1 MSASFTLADK
11 SRYNLNWSTKS
22 NWAAGGKVGSSS
34 KWKLTKAA
42 WWINF
47 SSESWTDSKY
57 LSRTGLE
64 SLIQTSCG
72 SGRKSLANTD
82 PIAKFQQRWTLSG
95 EKCIQSST
103 LEKFTKFHI
112 KVIPVCGFQQ
122 SPCRKTHQS
131 SRVESSQ
138 RQGHSKVE
146 TKCSGGVTQSYS
158 LKVTRFKWSNRP
170 CKLSV
175 EKCVYV
181 YATQICT
188 KVRCT
193 KVCFKISHMM
203 QKPGLELKWCSWEY
217 YLGIS
222 PKVPRWRYK
231 VSLLT
236 YFVKMSAG
244 FKVPRTFRKRTRP
257 DWTNSWT

>member
-1 MSASFTLADK
+1 MSASCTLADK
-11 SRYNLNWSTKS
+11 SRYNLNCSTKS

-42 WWINF
+42 WYINF

-131 SRVESSQ
+131 SRVKSSQ
-138 RQGHSKVE
+138 RQRHSKVE

-158 LKVTRFKWSNRP
+158 LKVTKFKCANRP
-170 CKLSV
+170 CKLQWKS
-175 EKCVYV
+175 VYV
-181 YATQICT
+181 HMLHIYVQKCAVQKCAL
-188 KVRCT
+188 
-193 KVCFKISHMM
+193 KISHMM
-203 QKPGLELKWCSWEY
+203 QKTRSWIKVMF
-217 YLGIS
+217 LGI
-222 PKVPRWRYK
+222 
-231 VSLLT
+231 LLGDKSKSSQVAIQSILT
-236 YFVKMSAG
+236 HILRQNVCRIQSSQNL
-244 FKVPRTFRKRTRP
+244 P
-257 DWTNSWT
+257 

>member
-1 MSASFTLADK
+1 MSASCTLADK
-11 SRYNLNWSTKS
+11 SRYNLNCSTKS

-131 SRVESSQ
+131 SRVKSSQ
-138 RQGHSKVE
+138 RQRHSKVE
-146 TKCSGGVTQSYS
+146 TKMQRRRHTKLLPESH
-158 LKVTRFKWSNRP
+158 KVQVRKSTVQT
-170 CKLSV
+170 SV
-175 EKCVYV
+175 EKCIRA
-181 YATQICT
+181 YATHICT
-188 KVRCT
+188 KVCCT
-193 KVCFKISHMM
+193 KVFFKISHMM
-203 QKPGLELKWCSWEY
+203 QKTRSWIKVMF
-217 YLGIS
+217 LGI
-222 PKVPRWRYK
+222 
-231 VSLLT
+231 LLGDKSKSSQVAIQSILT
-236 YFVKMSAG
+236 HILRQNVCRIQSSQNL
-244 FKVPRTFRKRTRP
+244 P
-257 DWTNSWT
+257 

>member
-1 MSASFTLADK
+1 MSASCTLADK
-11 SRYNLNWSTKS
+11 SRYNLNCSTKS

-131 SRVESSQ
+131 SRVKSSQ
-138 RQGHSKVE
+138 RQRRSKVE

-158 LKVTRFKWSNRP
+158 LKVTKFKCANRP
-170 CKLSV
+170 CKLQWKS
-175 EKCVYV
+175 VYV
-181 YATQICT
+181 
-188 KVRCT
+188 
-193 KVCFKISHMM
+193 HMLHIYV
-203 QKPGLELKWCSWEY
+203 QKCAVQKCALKSPIWCKKPGLELKWCSWEY

-244 FKVPRTFRKRTRP
+244 FKVPRTFRKRIRP

>member
-1 MSASFTLADK
+1 MISHETHLFSDHPKVPGRLQSAVCHHPQILSWQSHPK
-11 SRYNLNWSTKS
+11 HEGTKVLLPQ
-22 NWAAGGKVGSSS
+22 WT
-34 KWKLTKAA
+34 KLR
-42 WWINF
+42 INF

-158 LKVTRFKWSNRP
+158 LKVTRFK
-170 CKLSV
+170 
-175 EKCVYV
+175 
-181 YATQICT
+181 
-188 KVRCT
+188 
-193 KVCFKISHMM
+193 
-203 QKPGLELKWCSWEY
+203 
-217 YLGIS
+217 
-222 PKVPRWRYK
+222 
-231 VSLLT
+231 
-236 YFVKMSAG
+236 
-244 FKVPRTFRKRTRP
+244 
-257 DWTNSWT
+257 